1 MESCRRYTGYSNIGS
16 CKRYSVTKWA
26 GYFPPL
32 QGNIIKLKE
41 VCSVCRGSGQMP
53 KENICPSCDGARYK
67 EHEIDLEALQD
78 QIDSIIAEQASQR
91 EDLTAALTQIWNK
104 VKDL

>member
-1 MESCRRYTGYSNIGS
+1 
-16 CKRYSVTKWA
+16 
-26 GYFPPL
+26 
-32 QGNIIKLKE
+32 
-41 VCSVCRGSGQMP
+41 MP